1 MQKKRRTK
9 ELCKVRST
17 LRNYLTVHTKLF
29 NIIGLWTNEKL
40 IAGSLIFTVL
50 YSILALSFFIIAPQ
64 FCHVIYMYKARN
76 NVMDFADEFYVSMS
90 SLMVIFKDY
99 TMIVYRKKV
108 RQLIDSMDYDIFQP
122 LNSKQQ
128 KSSSAVMNMW
138 QKMFWIISVMQI
150 SFGLCVLITPALDR
164 LRTGAKYLPLVDC
177 YPFYIYA
184 SPVYEM
190 MYIYQS
196 CLLFYLIFHSFLF
209 DTFIAGLL
217 AFCVAECDLLHDNL
231 QNLKQQMTHVEYGK
245 RLIKCIKH
253 HEELRKYSNAKSE
266 LLPVAAYDSYRLDA
280 LKSTQ
285 TNLKLFIGK
294 TQNSLKIRTA
304 LFALSME
311 QYLQLLRNS
320 FSYYAV
326 LTTLNEK

>member
-1 MQKKRRTK
+1 
-9 ELCKVRST
+9 
-17 LRNYLTVHTKLF
+17 
-29 NIIGLWTNEKL
+29 
-40 IAGSLIFTVL
+40 
-50 YSILALSFFIIAPQ
+50 
-64 FCHVIYMYKARN
+64 MYKARN

-99 TMIVYRKKV
+99 TMIVYRKQV
-108 RQLIDSMDYDIFQP
+108 RKLIESMDFDIFQP
-122 LNSKQQ
+122 LNFKQQ
-128 KSSSAVMNMW
+128 KSSNTVMNMW
-138 QKMFWIISVMQI
+138 KKMFWLISFMQI
-150 SFGLCVLITPALDR
+150 SFGLCVLITPTLDR

-184 SPVYEM
+184 SPVYEI

-196 CLLFYLIFHSFLF
+196 FLLFYLIFHSFLF

-231 QNLKQQMTHVEYGK
+231 RNLKQQMTHIEYGN
-245 RLIKCIKH
+245 RLVKCIKH
-253 HEELRKYSNAKSE
+253 HEELRKFTRNIENLFSMVILEQYFCTLISCCTNMFKISVVEPMSVEFFKDICYQCSLLLQMYMFCWFATVLIAKSE

-280 LKSTQ
+280 SKPTQ

-294 TQNSLKIRTA
+294 TQHSLKIKTP
-304 LFALSME
+304 LFSLSME